1 MIKKSAYGVL
11 AASHLFSGRER
22 GGAGVY
28 AYQGNIRIPWYVDK
42 WRTLMLRGKTMVVPR
57 GDIVLS
63 QLMMEIGLIWKKLD
77 GCVVRRSE

>member
-1 MIKKSAYGVL
+1 
-11 AASHLFSGRER
+11 
-22 GGAGVY
+22 
-28 AYQGNIRIPWYVDK
+28 
-42 WRTLMLRGKTMVVPR
+42 MLRGKTVVVPR